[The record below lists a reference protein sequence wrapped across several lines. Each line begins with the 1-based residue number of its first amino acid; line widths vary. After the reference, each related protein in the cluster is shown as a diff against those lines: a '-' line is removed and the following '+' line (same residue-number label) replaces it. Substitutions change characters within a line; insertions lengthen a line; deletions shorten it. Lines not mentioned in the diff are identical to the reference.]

1 MEKKREKE
9 EELERRGKN
18 KKDKERKE
26 QTKKKRKKC
35 DKRELKI
42 INFRLNL
49 VAHFGNKEKGGGRLN
64 HLISKNSK
72 DKNRSSKPGTLQ
84 ST

>member
-26 QTKKKRKKC
+26 QTKKREKNDS

-49 VAHFGNKEKGGGRLN
+49 VAHFGNKEKGGGEV
-64 HLISKNSK
+64 K
-72 DKNRSSKPGTLQ
+72 SSNK
-84 ST
+84 